1 MDNTRQDEYEQPHG
15 AWLDEQAQVISFH
28 EIPDS
33 RFLAAEG
40 EGFWQDILSLL
51 ERGYRVQ

>member
-1 MDNTRQDEYEQPHG
+1 MNERRQNEYEQPHG
-15 AWLDEQAQVISFH
+15 AWLDERERVISFH

-33 RFLAAEG
+33 RFFAATG
-40 EGFWQDILSLL
+40 EGFWQAMLELL